1 MVATHY
7 GDSFGEDFQRH
18 ILAVM
23 CLVPGFVIRFRTAL
37 DFSYF
42 VDDTDRSIASA
53 LLAHVDKQ
61 KKLPTMATLIEDI
74 RPTVGKTDMPAVE
87 KVLRSLYARDV
98 SDATAVIEKTVDFG
112 RTQAL
117 VNAVL
122 AAAKD
127 LDRNEVGKIRPRI
140 DEALL
145 VGQDLLDVGIDYRE
159 QVDDRYEWYTNP
171 EVALRGLR
179 TGITHLDL
187 MMEGGLCA
195 GELGVVLAPP
205 KRGKSTLLVNIGF
218 GALTSVDPKNV
229 VHYSCEMDRK
239 KVAMRYD
246 DRLMGD
252 RVKFKRSDPERYFV
266 ELQDR
271 TSRLLRG
278 QLFVQ
283 SYPTRTASIS
293 TIRAHLALLAS
304 RGFKPDLVIVD
315 YADIMKPERRL
326 GEMRHEQA
334 GIYED
339 LRALAGEFECPVW
352 TGSQAKI
359 SALDKEVVTL
369 QDFAETSEKSAIVD
383 AAIALCQTPDE
394 RLSGRARIFGAGL
407 RDHEDGRTVEILL
420 RRDCCYIRS
429 TGLLDAGGTRI
440 AGEDTR
446 KTVVKATI
454 EEAQKKSR
462 LKAAGGITKKTI
474 GGGAAPGKPPQPAW
488 KKKQLTKV

>member
-1 MVATHY
+1 MVSTHY
-7 GDSFGEDFQRH
+7 GESFGEEFQQH

-23 CLVPGFVIRFRTAL
+23 CLVPGFVVRYRTAL

-42 VDDTDRSIASA
+42 VNDTDRVIAKA
-53 LLAHVDKQ
+53 LLAHVDA
-61 KKLPTMATLIEDI
+61 KKRLPSMVTLLEDI
-74 RPTVGKTDMPAVE
+74 RPSVGKADLAGIE
-87 KVLRSLYARDV
+87 RSLRALYKRDV
-98 SDATAVIEKTVDFG
+98 SDANAVIEKAVDFG

-127 LDRNEVGKIRPRI
+127 LDKGDVPKIRPRI

-145 VGQDLLDVGIDYRE
+145 VGQDLLNIGTDYRGDIDE
-159 QVDDRYEWYTNP
+159 RHQWYTNP
-171 EVALRGLR
+171 EFAVAGLR
-179 TGITHLDL
+179 TGIMHLDL
-187 MMEGGLCA
+187 MMGGGLGK

-205 KRGKSTLLVNIGF
+205 KRGKSTLLINIGF
-218 GALTSVDPKNV
+218 GALMSVEPKNV
-229 VHYSCEMDRK
+229 VHYSCEMK
-239 KVAMRYD
+239 AQKVVMRYD

-252 RVKFKRSDPERYFV
+252 RVKFKRSDSERYFS
-266 ELQDR
+266 ELRDR
-271 TSRLLRG
+271 AGKLIRG
-278 QLFVQ
+278 RLFVQ

-293 TIRAHLALLAS
+293 TLRAHLALLAS
-304 RGFKPDLVIVD
+304 REFVPDLVIVD

-339 LRALAGEFECPVW
+339 LRALAGEFDCPVW

-369 QDFAETSEKSAIVD
+369 MDFAETSEKSAIVD

-394 RLSGRARIFGAGL
+394 RISNRARIFGAGL
-407 RDHEDGRTVEILL
+407 RDHEDGRTVEITL

-429 TGLLDAGGTRI
+429 TGLLDVGGTRI

-446 KTVVKATI
+446 SSVVQAAAEDAKKKA
-454 EEAQKKSR
+454 Q
-462 LKAAGGITKKTI
+462 LKAVGGITKKVVKTW
-474 GGGAAPGKPPQPAW
+474 P
-488 KKKQLTKV
+488 KKKTVEAKG